1 MSRMELSVVVPTLN
15 AREELADCL
24 DALAEHAPDAE
35 VLVVNGPSADGT
47 TGMVRARED
56 VDVLVELADRT
67 INAARNAGIDRARGE
82 TIAFVNHTH
91 SITAAWLGALR
102 EGLGE
107 ADAVSGPTLTVPG
120 TGATDPPERGTIAGR
135 EVTYLNAGNFA
146 FAREVSEAL
155 DGFDE
160 YLEIGGARDF
170 AHRLAA
176 NGFETGWEE
185 EMRVKRGVEAD
196 GGGLGAERGWKY
208 RSLSYRLVKNY
219 GPRPTVFR
227 RIAGHALG
235 DAYAEL
241 RAVFGGE
248 SKPSQWFGSGR
259 TVLTNVGGGA
269 RDGLAARR
277 KDREERRNPN
287 GRSTRAD
294 RAVAVYDWRE

>member
-1 MSRMELSVVVPTLN
+1 
-15 AREELADCL
+15 
-24 DALAEHAPDAE
+24 
-35 VLVVNGPSADGT
+35 
-47 TGMVRARED
+47 
-56 VDVLVELADRT
+56 
-67 INAARNAGIDRARGE
+67 
-82 TIAFVNHTH
+82 
-91 SITAAWLGALR
+91 
-102 EGLGE
+102 
-107 ADAVSGPTLTVPG
+107 
-120 TGATDPPERGTIAGR
+120 
-135 EVTYLNAGNFA
+135 
-146 FAREVSEAL
+146 
-155 DGFDE
+155 
-160 YLEIGGARDF
+160 
-170 AHRLAA
+170 
-176 NGFETGWEE
+176 
-185 EMRVKRGVEAD
+185 MRVKRGVEAD